1 MTIHSELVDETR
13 LLHTA
18 VRSVVLDRLTR
29 VLAGRCAG
37 DSGAVSLE
45 QVLWFVASGVSVAV
59 VAGVL
64 WGRIRTQ
71 ANLPIQAPSAP

>member
-1 MTIHSELVDETR
+1 MTKHIHHIDDIALMHSAVRAPIEHRLRR
-13 LLHTA
+13 LLPA
-18 VRSVVLDRLTR
+18 
-29 VLAGRCAG
+29 RCTG

>member
-1 MTIHSELVDETR
+1 MNIQSHPTDDLVLAHCAVRATVESGLRR
-13 LLHTA
+13 LLP
-18 VRSVVLDRLTR
+18 
-29 VLAGRCAG
+29 GRCRG
-37 DSGAVSLE
+37 DDGAVSLE
-45 QVLWFVASGVSVAV
+45 QVQWFVASGVSVAV

>member
-1 MTIHSELVDETR
+1 MNIHSHITDDLVLAHSAVRAGVVSAIRR
-13 LLHTA
+13 LLP
-18 VRSVVLDRLTR
+18 DRCR
-29 VLAGRCAG
+29 G
-37 DSGAVSLE
+37 DEGAVSLE